1 MPYSIMRA
9 RVGDF
14 PKWRRAFD
22 ENSETREEAGSN
34 GGHLFRDP
42 DERDRVVVFLAW
54 EDLGDARDYFASEA
68 VEEEREAGELE
79 DDEVLFLEEL
89 GRPRH

>member
-22 ENSETREEAGSN
+22 ENSDEREEAGSN
-34 GGHLFRDP
+34 GGHLFRSSD
-42 DERDRVVVFLAW
+42 DRDQVVVFLAW
-54 EDLGDARDYFASEA
+54 EDLQDARDYYSSEA
-68 VEEEREAGELE
+68 VDEEREAGAVE

-89 GRPRH
+89 SRPRF

>member
-14 PKWRRAFD
+14 PKWRRAFA
-22 ENSETREEAGSN
+22 ENSEAREEAGSN
-34 GGHLFRDP
+34 GGHLFRDW
-42 DERDRVVVFLAW
+42 DDRDRVVVFLAW
-54 EDLGDARDYFASEA
+54 EDLEDAREYFTSEA
-68 VEEEREAGELE
+68 VEEEREAGEME

>member
-22 ENSETREEAGSN
+22 ENSEAREEAGSN
-34 GGHLFRDP
+34 GGHLFRSSD
-42 DERDRVVVFLAW
+42 DRHEVVLFLAW
-54 EDLGDARDYFASEA
+54 EDLQDAREYFSSGA
-68 VEEEREAGELE
+68 VDEEREAGDVE
-79 DDEVLFLEEL
+79 DEEVLYLEEL
-89 GRPRH
+89 SRPRH

>member
-22 ENSETREEAGSN
+22 ENSEAREEAGSN
-34 GGHLFRDP
+34 GGHLFRSSDDR
-42 DERDRVVVFLAW
+42 DEVVLFLAW
-54 EDLGDARDYFASEA
+54 DDLQDARDYFSSEA
-68 VEEEREAGELE
+68 VDEEREAGQFEE
-79 DDEVLFLEEL
+79 EEVLYLEEL
-89 GRPRH
+89 SRPRH